1 MSNKTFPSTSVV
13 SFQVPYL
20 LQQSLQI
27 LRVALPFLLCGLVK
41 LTDQATWMVSGVRQ
55 LDSVDSASGRSGGLK
70 LQPESTPSTPSA
82 VRLEDCRLSTGTD
95 EQLLQLLGRKK
106 HHAVLKT
113 IHSSPNLSI
122 SKQVGLEHLKT
133 AIG

>member
-1 MSNKTFPSTSVV
+1 MSHKTFPSTSVV

-41 LTDQATWMVSGVRQ
+41 STDQATWMVSGVRQ
-55 LDSVDSASGRSGGLK
+55 LDSVDSSGRSGGLK

-122 SKQVGLEHLKT
+122 SKQVGLAHLKT
-133 AIG
+133 ATG